1 MTKKQPILLT
11 EAHHGGI
18 LVSFYKAI
26 MDLCGRDRG
35 YDLFMTASRAYGERR
50 GRRMALRA
58 VRDGNPLDVTSY
70 FAYGELLCT
79 DKGLMDESSYEA
91 CGGTVHEC
99 QRDCL
104 WAREFRAM
112 DCLQCG
118 NDYCK
123 EIDGSVVRG
132 FNPAMGFECM
142 QNMHLSSSC
151 EFYFH
156 SPEVKSDFMATFASR
171 LKPGQNVKR
180 EMAYHCADV
189 YNMLCQIVSQA
200 LPEESA
206 GLISRVRDMLKERYG
221 EEFLPVLD
229 SYSDTDFD
237 KI

>member
-91 CGGTVHEC
+91 CGGTVHVREIAC
-99 QRDCL
+99 GPESSEPWTASSVGSIIVRKLTAL
-104 WAREFRAM
+104 WSGASTRQWA
-112 DCLQCG
+112 L
-118 NDYCK
+118 
-123 EIDGSVVRG
+123 SVCRT
-132 FNPAMGFECM
+132 C
-142 QNMHLSSSC
+142 
-151 EFYFH
+151 
-156 SPEVKSDFMATFASR
+156 
-171 LKPGQNVKR
+171 
-180 EMAYHCADV
+180 
-189 YNMLCQIVSQA
+189 I
-200 LPEESA
+200 
-206 GLISRVRDMLKERYG
+206 
-221 EEFLPVLD
+221 
-229 SYSDTDFD
+229 
-237 KI
+237 

>member
-104 WAREFRAM
+104 WPESSEPWTASSV
-112 DCLQCG
+112 
-118 NDYCK
+118 
-123 EIDGSVVRG
+123 GSIIVRKLTALWSG
-132 FNPAMGFECM
+132 ASTR
-142 QNMHLSSSC
+142 QWALSVC
-151 EFYFH
+151 R
-156 SPEVKSDFMATFASR
+156 T
-171 LKPGQNVKR
+171 
-180 EMAYHCADV
+180 C
-189 YNMLCQIVSQA
+189 I
-200 LPEESA
+200 
-206 GLISRVRDMLKERYG
+206 
-221 EEFLPVLD
+221 
-229 SYSDTDFD
+229 
-237 KI
+237 

>member
-26 MDLCGRDRG
+26 MDLCGKDRG

-112 DCLQCG
+112 DCLQ
-118 NDYCK
+118 
-123 EIDGSVVRG
+123 
-132 FNPAMGFECM
+132 
-142 QNMHLSSSC
+142 
-151 EFYFH
+151 
-156 SPEVKSDFMATFASR
+156 
-171 LKPGQNVKR
+171 
-180 EMAYHCADV
+180 
-189 YNMLCQIVSQA
+189 
-200 LPEESA
+200 
-206 GLISRVRDMLKERYG
+206 
-221 EEFLPVLD
+221 
-229 SYSDTDFD
+229 
-237 KI
+237 

>member
-1 MTKKQPILLT
+1 
-11 EAHHGGI
+11 
-18 LVSFYKAI
+18 
-26 MDLCGRDRG
+26 
-35 YDLFMTASRAYGERR
+35 
-50 GRRMALRA
+50 MALRA

-118 NDYCK
+118 IDYCK

-189 YNMLCQIVSQA
+189 YNMFCHIVSQA
-200 LPEESA
+200 LPDESA
-206 GLISRVRDMLKERYG
+206 DLISRVRDMLKERYG